1 MLIGLF
7 KNGLKKFLL
16 LSVIGFCFSCSRQSA
31 DHSPIVQSIGD
42 SIPFYFN
49 FSTDEEFPIEDRY
62 RAINRLYSYLRK
74 NERDTIYG
82 HVLYQK
88 NVLHLSLKEYDSLL
102 FYNNELKDY
111 ASENGD
117 TFNLA
122 RQHYL
127 MGYYFSVIAQDYE
140 RAFQNYTSSKSYY
153 EQVKKWNWVGINLLN
168 MGTIQK
174 DFNDYF
180 GSKETLTEALRFLI
194 PENDTIYLAQCYNL
208 LATNHR
214 KLLNYSD
221 AIKNYNQAISMTG
234 IEIDRSVYQNNLAV
248 VYTDNARYEDAIAIL
263 KDISQD
269 SVLKQN
275 NRQYART
282 LDNLAYAQWLSGKEK
297 EAKPFLYALEIR
309 VRHNDKRGQIA
320 SHTHLGEFYSKDQ
333 PQRAKAHFNTVINL
347 SKDIK
352 IPRAEKDALKF
363 LMQLEPQNVQL
374 RDRYVFLQDS
384 LYEQELKVKTQFANM
399 KYNDEQEKARL
410 LALEKENVE
419 KELQTSRQRSQKIIY
434 LGGFIFAVSVLG
446 LSIYSFRQRTKRL
459 KQKNKTDRLTAIHE
473 TEFELSRRLHDDHGG
488 KLNQT
493 MLLVQKDADK
503 SVVLDNLEALY
514 NQTRDFS
521 REINEIDTGPNFKR
535 EFFEM
540 LRFRTPSNIKLFITG
555 SKEIVWETVA
565 PLTKIVLYKVL
576 QELMINM
583 GKHSKATLITIVF
596 QETGKLLKVDYAD
609 NGVGASEEDLNIKNG
624 LRNTEKRIQAI
635 GGTITFGLGKGDGF
649 KANIT
654 IPN

>member
-1 MLIGLF
+1 M
-7 KNGLKKFLL
+7 KKFLL
-16 LSVIGFCFSCSRQSA
+16 LAVIGFCFSCSRQSA
-31 DHSPIVQSIGD
+31 VHSPIVQSIGD

-49 FSTDEEFPIEDRY
+49 FSTDEEFLLEDRY
-62 RAINRLYSYLRK
+62 RAVNRLYSYLRK

-102 FYNNELKDY
+102 FYNDKLKDY
-111 ASENGD
+111 AIKNGD
-117 TFNLA
+117 IFNLA

-127 MGYYFSVIAQDYE
+127 MGYYFSVIVQDYE
-140 RAFQNYTSSKSYY
+140 RAFQNYTTSKSSY
-153 EQVKKWNWVGINLLN
+153 EQIKNWNWVGINLLN

-180 GSKETLTEALRFLI
+180 GSKETLTEALQFLI

-208 LATNHR
+208 LGTNHR
-214 KLLNYSD
+214 KLLNHSD

-234 IEIDRSVYQNNLAV
+234 IEIDRLVYHNNLAV
-248 VYTDNARYEDAIAIL
+248 TFIDNAQYEDAISIL
-263 KDISQD
+263 EIISQD
-269 SVLKQN
+269 PVLKQN
-275 NRQYART
+275 QREYART

-297 EAKPFLYALEIR
+297 EVKPFLYALEIR
-309 VRHNDKRGQIA
+309 TKHNDKRGQIA
-320 SHTHLGEFYSKDQ
+320 SYTHLGEIYSKDQ

-347 SKDIK
+347 SKGIK
-352 IPRAEKDALKF
+352 MPRAEKDALKF
-363 LMQLEPQNVQL
+363 LMQLEPQNVRL

-419 KELQTSRQRSQKIIY
+419 KALQTSRLRNQKIIY
-434 LGGFIFAVSVLG
+434 LGGFLFTVLVFG
-446 LSIYSFRQRTKRL
+446 LSVYSFRQRTKRL
-459 KQKNKTDRLTAIHE
+459 KGKNKTDRLMAIHE
-473 TEFELSRRLHDDHGG
+473 TESELSRRLHDDHGG

-521 REINEIDTGPNFKR
+521 REVNEVDTGSNFKK
-535 EFFEM
+535 EFWEM
-540 LRFRTPSNIKLFITG
+540 LRFRTPSDAKLFITG
-555 SKEIVWETVA
+555 SKEIIWEDVA
-565 PLTKIVLYKVL
+565 PLTKTVLYKVL

-583 GKHSKATLITIVF
+583 GKYSKATLITIAF
-596 QETGKLLKVDYAD
+596 RKTGKLLKVDYAD
-609 NGVGASEEDLNIKNG
+609 DGVGAPIEALNAKNG
-624 LRNTEKRIQAI
+624 LRNTEKRIQAL
-635 GGTITFGLGKGDGF
+635 GGTITFDSGKGDGF
-649 KANIT
+649 RANI
-654 IPN
+654 ILPK

>member
-1 MLIGLF
+1 MKEI
-7 KNGLKKFLL
+7 LL
-16 LSVIGFCFSCSRQSA
+16 LVVIGFCFSCSRHSA
-31 DHSPIVQSIGD
+31 GHSSNVESVGD
-42 SIPFYFN
+42 SIPLYFN
-49 FSTDEEFPIEDRY
+49 ISTDVEFPIEDRY
-62 RAINRLYSYLRK
+62 RAINRLYSYLKK

-88 NVLHLSLKEYDSLL
+88 NVLHLSLEEYDSLS
-102 FYNNELKDY
+102 FYSDKLKDH
-111 ASENGD
+111 ARDNGD
-117 TFNLA
+117 IFNLA

-127 MGYYFSVIAQDYE
+127 MGYYFSVIAQDHE
-140 RAFQNYTSSKSYY
+140 RAFQNYTSSKNYY
-153 EQVKKWNWVGINLLN
+153 EQIKKWNWVGINLLN

-180 GSKETLTEALRFLI
+180 GSKETITEALQFLI

-234 IEIDRSVYQNNLAV
+234 IEIDRLIYKNNLAV
-248 VYTDNARYEDAIAIL
+248 TFTDNAQYEDAIAIL
-263 KDISQD
+263 ENISQD

-275 NRQYART
+275 QREYART
-282 LDNLAYAQWLSGKEK
+282 LDNLAYAQWLSGKVK

-309 VRHNDKRGQIA
+309 AKHNDKRGQIA
-320 SHTHLGEFYSKDQ
+320 SDTHLGEFYSEDQ

-347 SKDIK
+347 SKGIK
-352 IPRAEKDALKF
+352 MPRAEKDALKF
-363 LMQLEPQNVQL
+363 LMQLEPQNVRL

-419 KELQTSRQRSQKIIY
+419 KELQTSRQRNQKIIY
-434 LGGFIFAVSVLG
+434 LGGFLFAVSVLG

-459 KQKNKTDRLTAIHE
+459 KQKNKTDRLMAIHE
-473 TEFELSRRLHDDHGG
+473 TESELSRRLHDDHGG

-493 MLLVQKDADK
+493 MLLVQKNADK
-503 SVVLDNLEALY
+503 SAVLDNLEVLY

-521 REINEIDTGPNFKR
+521 REINEVDTGPNFKR
-535 EFFEM
+535 ELWEM
-540 LRFRTPSNIKLFITG
+540 LRFRTPSNTKLFITG
-555 SKEIVWETVA
+555 GKEIIWEDVV

-583 GKHSKATLITIVF
+583 GKHSMATLITISF
-596 QETGKLLKVDYAD
+596 QKTGKLLKVDYAD
-609 NGVGASEEDLNIKNG
+609 DGVGASEEDLTVKNG